1 MANMNGLLWFISIS
15 WWAGNKREHTA
26 PNRSI
31 CWCKYQYTNI
41 SWYHAPAERSQI
53 VWPCLYL
60 CAVSKSRGALMPAG
74 WLSLLY
80 FLEPLVS
87 VSSELDRSY
96 QNGPSPPAIIH
107 PNPTGRQHEASLTSF
122 KAHLR
127 PKERCEDFCR
137 LDAISIDNWQPWQR
151 HQTYAGWNP
160 EQDPGK
166 ETPSILRKLQF
177 HTCYLGFNGCVSR
190 LGDQLVVQQQVMSTP
205 AMELETGIG
214 AAERPQ
220 ELEVVPEDRHCTAF
234 KGVVKT
240 QKHLTLS
247 WVCSIKTVANMAIHT
262 WMNYTVRIPLESL
275 KLFVNSFFQDITFHM
290 THFPKTNSCFLPHQN
305 KRRKPSF
312 PNRQLAAVPIIIG
325 YISP

>member
-1 MANMNGLLWFISIS
+1 MPYRKEPDCLTLSI
-15 WWAGNKREHTA
+15 
-26 PNRSI
+26 
-31 CWCKYQYTNI
+31 
-41 SWYHAPAERSQI
+41 
-53 VWPCLYL
+53 

-80 FLEPLVS
+80 ISWAVGVGFIWIGKILPKSPLTTC
-87 VSSELDRSY
+87 D
-96 QNGPSPPAIIH
+96 H

-137 LDAISIDNWQPWQR
+137 LDTISIDNWQPWQR
-151 HQTYAGWNP
+151 HQTHAGWNP

-220 ELEVVPEDRHCTAF
+220 ELERVPEDRHCTAF
-234 KGVVKT
+234 KGVVKHKNISHFHGCAASRQWPTWQYTPGWTT
-240 QKHLTLS
+240 QF
-247 WVCSIKTVANMAIHT
+247 
-262 WMNYTVRIPLESL
+262 E
-275 KLFVNSFFQDITFHM
+275 
-290 THFPKTNSCFLPHQN
+290 FLWN
-305 KRRKPSF
+305 
-312 PNRQLAAVPIIIG
+312 L
-325 YISP
+325 